1 MGRDGNPMTRET
13 PQQVMRTQNL
23 TRRDPDVRD
32 VRINVKFDQ
41 YGYLDIEEAR
51 QGRNGEWAAHD
62 IEVRGRDYNS
72 AEVNEA
78 TSMKTGV
85 ADPDKET
92 SSYEAVENIGKPQ
105 DEIQYD
111 RTYLMQHSDE
121 IIESFI
127 EQGYQKNEAVAIFNY
142 MIGEEELTEKQAK
155 DRVNDDIKEVKQEER
170 TEEEEERTPW
180 GDAEARDARR

>member
-1 MGRDGNPMTRET
+1 MKRNKEKYSHFHRSGLLGLSLFG
-13 PQQVMRTQNL
+13 VL
-23 TRRDPDVRD
+23 VY
-32 VRINVKFDQ
+32 VS
-41 YGYLDIEEAR
+41 YG
-51 QGRNGEWAAHD
+51 G
-62 IEVRGRDYNS
+62 
-72 AEVNEA
+72 
-78 TSMKTGV
+78 
-85 ADPDKET
+85 PKELH
-92 SSYEAVENIGKPQ
+92 K
-105 DEIQYD
+105 
-111 RTYLMQHSDE
+111 SDE

>member
-85 ADPDKET
+85 ADPDKKL
-92 SSYEAVENIGKPQ
+92 VHMKQWRIWENHKM
-105 DEIQYD
+105 
-111 RTYLMQHSDE
+111 RFNM
-121 IIESFI
+121 IERI
-127 EQGYQKNEAVAIFNY
+127 
-142 MIGEEELTEKQAK
+142 
-155 DRVNDDIKEVKQEER
+155 
-170 TEEEEERTPW
+170 
-180 GDAEARDARR
+180 